1 MIFPLLA
8 LSNISQATASLA
20 MSISSKEVKKDVAIP
35 AAISAYLG
43 VTEPALY
50 GVNIKYKYPMI
61 CAMIGSACGAVFVD
75 SLELWLTVLE

>member
-1 MIFPLLA
+1 
-8 LSNISQATASLA
+8 

-50 GVNIKYKYPMI
+50 GVNIKYSCRAARLP
-61 CAMIGSACGAVFVD
+61 CR
-75 SLELWLTVLE
+75 